1 MKKLTRQDLHSL
13 EDYSAM
19 RDEYRAQIIKHKK
32 NRVLHIGPNVTMHF
46 EDRLVMQYQIQEMLR
61 AEKIFEGEG
70 IQEELDAYNPMIPDG
85 SNWKVT
91 FMIEFPDPDER
102 AVRLKELLGI
112 EDATYVQV
120 SGHEKVNPISDED
133 LPRETA
139 EKTSSVHFM
148 RFELTQEMISALKEG
163 KALSVGIDHPE
174 YKHALEALPNS
185 IKNSLVE
192 DLDYKSTKV

>member
-1 MKKLTRQDLHSL
+1 MQKLTRQDLHSL

-19 RDEYRAQIIKHKK
+19 RDEFRAQVIKHKK
-32 NRVLHIGPNVTMHF
+32 NRVLQVGPNVTMHF

-61 AEKIFEGEG
+61 AEKIFESEG

-102 AVRLKELLGI
+102 AVRLRELLGI

-120 SGHEKVNPISDED
+120 SGHDKVNPISDED

-148 RFELTQEMISALKEG
+148 RFELSQEMVTALKEG
-163 KALSVGIDHPE
+163 AALSIGIDHPD
-174 YKHALEALPNS
+174 YQHAIEAVS
-185 IKNSLVE
+185 GSMRDSLLA
-192 DLDYKSTKV
+192 DLG

>member
-1 MKKLTRQDLHSL
+1 MQKLSRQDLHSL

-19 RDEYRAQIIKHKK
+19 RDEFRAQVIKHKK
-32 NRVLHIGPNVTMHF
+32 NRMLQVGPNVTMHF

-61 AEKIFEGEG
+61 AEKIFESEG

-102 AVRLKELLGI
+102 AIRLRELLGI

-120 SGHEKVNPISDED
+120 SGHDMVNPISDED

-148 RFELTQEMISALKEG
+148 RFELSQEMVSALKDG
-163 KALSVGIDHPE
+163 AALSIGIDHPE
-174 YKHALEALPNS
+174 YQYAIEAVS
-185 IKNSLVE
+185 GSMRDSLLA
-192 DLDYKSTKV
+192 DLG

>member
-1 MKKLTRQDLHSL
+1 MQKLTRQDLHSL

-19 RDEYRAQIIKHKK
+19 RDDFRAQIIKHKK
-32 NRVLHIGPNVTMHF
+32 NRVLQIGPNVTMHF
-46 EDRLVMQYQIQEMLR
+46 EDRLIMQYQIQEMLR
-61 AEKIFEGEG
+61 AEKIFESNG
-70 IQEELDAYNPMIPDG
+70 IHEELDAYNPMIPDG

-102 AVRLKELLGI
+102 AVRLREMLGI

-120 SGHEKVNPISDED
+120 SGHGKVHPISDED

-148 RFELTQEMISALKEG
+148 RFELTQEMVNALKEG
-163 KALSVGIDHPE
+163 AALSVGIDHPE
-174 YKHALEALPNS
+174 YQHAIEALS
-185 IKNSLVE
+185 GSMRDSLVA
-192 DLDYKSTKV
+192 DLD

>member
-1 MKKLTRQDLHSL
+1 MQKITKQDLHSL

-19 RDEYRAQIIKHKK
+19 RDEFRAQIIQHKK
-32 NRVLHIGPNVTMHF
+32 KRVLQVGPNVSMHF

-61 AEKIFEGEG
+61 AEKVFEAEG

-102 AVRLKELLGI
+102 AIRLRELLGI
-112 EDATYVQV
+112 EDASYVQV
-120 SGHEKVNPISDED
+120 SGHEKVHPISDED

-148 RFELTQEMISALKEG
+148 RFELTQEMVGDLKNG
-163 KALSVGIDHPE
+163 KALSIGIDHPE
-174 YKHALEALPNS
+174 YKHAIEALS
-185 IKNSLVE
+185 GLMRDSLIA
-192 DLDYKSTKV
+192 DLD

>member
-1 MKKLTRQDLHSL
+1 MQKLTRQDLHSL

-19 RDEYRAQIIKHKK
+19 RDEFRAQIIKHKK
-32 NRVLHIGPNVTMHF
+32 NRVLQVGPNVSMHF

-61 AEKIFEGEG
+61 AEKIFESAD

-102 AVRLKELLGI
+102 AIRLRELLGI

-120 SGHEKVNPISDED
+120 AGYEKVQPISDED

-148 RFELTQEMISALKEG
+148 RFELTKEMVNALKEG
-163 KALSVGIDHPE
+163 SALSIGIDHSE
-174 YKHALEALPNS
+174 YKHAIEALS
-185 IKNSLVE
+185 GSMRDSLVA
-192 DLDYKSTKV
+192 DLD

>member
-1 MKKLTRQDLHSL
+1 MQKLSRQDLHSL

-19 RDEYRAQIIKHKK
+19 RDEFRAQIIQHKK
-32 NRVLHIGPNVTMHF
+32 NRVLQVGPNVTMHF

-61 AEKIFEGEG
+61 AEKIFESEG

-91 FMIEFPDPDER
+91 FMIEFPDPEER

-120 SGHEKVNPISDED
+120 LGYEKVHPICDED
-133 LPRETA
+133 LPRETE

-148 RFELTQEMISALKEG
+148 RFELSQEMVSALKEG
-163 KALSVGIDHPE
+163 AALSIGIDHPE
-174 YKHALEALPNS
+174 YQHTIEALS
-185 IKNSLVE
+185 GSMRTSLVA
-192 DLDYKSTKV
+192 DLD

>member
-1 MKKLTRQDLHSL
+1 MQKLTRQDLHSL

-19 RDEYRAQIIKHKK
+19 RDEFRAQIIQHKK
-32 NRVLHIGPNVTMHF
+32 NRVLQVGPNVTMHF
-46 EDRLVMQYQIQEMLR
+46 EDRLVMHYQIQEMLR
-61 AEKIFEGEG
+61 AEKIFESEG

-91 FMIEFPDPDER
+91 FMIEFPDPDDR
-102 AVRLKELLGI
+102 AVRLKELIGI

-120 SGHEKVNPISDED
+120 SGRDKVNPISDED

-148 RFELTQEMISALKEG
+148 RFELTPEMVSDLKNG
-163 KALSVGIDHPE
+163 AALSVGIDHPK
-174 YKHALEALPNS
+174 YQHAIEALPAS
-185 IKNSLVE
+185 MRDSLVA
-192 DLDYKSTKV
+192 DLD

>member
-19 RDEYRAQIIKHKK
+19 RDEFRAQIIKHKK
-32 NRVLHIGPNVTMHF
+32 NRVLQVGPNVSMHF

-61 AEKIFEGEG
+61 AEKIFESEG

-102 AVRLKELLGI
+102 AVRLRELLGI

-120 SGHEKVNPISDED
+120 SGHDKVNPISDED

-148 RFELTQEMISALKEG
+148 RFELTQEMVGALKEG
-163 KALSVGIDHPE
+163 AALSIGIEHPD
-174 YKHALEALPNS
+174 YKHVIEALS
-185 IKNSLVE
+185 GSMRDSLVA
-192 DLDYKSTKV
+192 DLG

>member
-13 EDYSAM
+13 ENYSTM
-19 RDEYRAQIIKHKK
+19 RDDFRAQIIQHKK
-32 NRVLHIGPNVTMHF
+32 NRVLQVGPNVSMHF

-61 AEKIFEGEG
+61 AEKIFESAS

-102 AVRLKELLGI
+102 AIRLRELLGI

-120 SGHEKVNPISDED
+120 SGHNKVHPISDED

-148 RFELTQEMISALKEG
+148 RFELTQYMVSALKEG
-163 KALSVGIDHPE
+163 AALSIGIDHPE
-174 YKHALEALPNS
+174 YKHAIEALS
-185 IKNSLVE
+185 GSMRDSLVA
-192 DLDYKSTKV
+192 DLD